1 MATHLLTK
9 TYTINGMAWQTRR
22 WYMSANKLSPNTRL
36 DDTRVYDQK
45 ILRMICG
52 LYVCSLFIVLSLN
65 FWFPYKYH
73 NIFKRKINTILYIR
87 IRNIQNSTLVL
98 LETP

>member
-36 DDTRVYDQK
+36 DDTRMYDQK
-45 ILRMICG
+45 NFENDLW
-52 LYVCSLFIVLSLN
+52 LVCVFVVHSILSLN
-65 FWFPYKYH
+65 FWFPYKY
-73 NIFKRKINTILYIR
+73 F
-87 IRNIQNSTLVL
+87 
-98 LETP
+98 